1 MTAKI
6 PAHHR
11 VPSPNYSSASYAL
24 DVPAVKCES
33 AILGLLLLEV
43 GLSTAW
49 MAEASGA
56 TSGLAYFMV
65 FTSFR
70 FAMTCFS

>member
-1 MTAKI
+1 MLV
-6 PAHHR
+6 HRR
-11 VPSPNYSSASYAL
+11 VPSCNYSSASYAL
-24 DVPAVKCES
+24 DVPAVLCES

-70 FAMTCFS
+70 LVISCFS